1 MFANTEIL
9 VSSVISGIIVV
20 VYLTSVKIQVN
31 DELII
36 KATGDKLIG
45 TLSDFLNESFVPH
58 SQMLESVLMWKFLK
72 DVLSIRAS
80 FHQISQ
86 IILELLKVI
95 SREDLIAVLF
105 FFILF
110 VFCLS
115 HLLLLLK
122 GYWC

>member
-58 SQMLESVLMWKFLK
+58 SQMLESVLMWKFFE
-72 DVLSIRAS
+72 R
-80 FHQISQ
+80 
-86 IILELLKVI
+86 
-95 SREDLIAVLF
+95 R
-105 FFILF
+105 FI
-110 VFCLS
+110 
-115 HLLLLLK
+115 H
-122 GYWC
+122 